1 MKLMVRVRPGV
12 ELTCAT
18 FWPSRELIRLDL
30 PTLERPR
37 KANSGGPSGG
47 KNFGS
52 AAEVRNLAITGFMSF
67 ILSLRS
73 KPLEV
78 AAHRHAI
85 SAPATGGSHPS
96 KPKIG
101 LAGSPGFGARAGLTA
116 LLKTISRCSGTSGRS
131 SQKKRAR
138 FHGPKG

>member
-12 ELTCAT
+12 ELTCAS
-18 FWPSRELIRLDL
+18 FCPSRELIRLDL
-30 PTLERPR
+30 PTFERPR

-52 AAEVRNLAITGFMSF
+52 AAEVRNLAIGIFMSF

-73 KPLEV
+73 KPLKV

-85 SAPATGGSHPS
+85 SAPATCGSHPS
-96 KPKIG
+96 KPRSG
-101 LAGSPGFGARAGLTA
+101 LPGTLGSARE
-116 LLKTISRCSGTSGRS
+116 
-131 SQKKRAR
+131 
-138 FHGPKG
+138 P

>member
-12 ELTCAT
+12 ELTCAS

-30 PTLERPR
+30 PTFERPR

-52 AAEVRNLAITGFMSF
+52 AAEVRNLAMKGFMSF

-78 AAHRHAI
+78 AATVTLFRLLQQAVLTPANQNPACPGPPVRRAI
-85 SAPATGGSHPS
+85 
-96 KPKIG
+96 
-101 LAGSPGFGARAGLTA
+101 
-116 LLKTISRCSGTSGRS
+116 
-131 SQKKRAR
+131 
-138 FHGPKG
+138 